1 MAILKD
7 ILYGVRLEEVVGDTS
22 TDITDL
28 FIDSRQVTKDSL
40 FAAITGTQT
49 DGHRF
54 ISQAIDQGARAIL
67 CEEMPADKVEGVTYI
82 RVPDSPEAI
91 GLVADNF
98 FGNPSSQ
105 LKAVAVTGTN
115 GKTTVATLLHR
126 LFLGLGYEAGLLST
140 VENKIGRETLPA
152 SHTTPD
158 SISIHRMMARMVAAG
173 CGHCFMEASSIALDQ
188 KRLAGVKLAGAVFTN
203 ITHDHLDYHKTF
215 DAYIASKKQLFD
227 QLPASAFALINLDDK
242 RAKVM
247 VQNSK
252 ANVYD
257 FALKAPAEFKG
268 KVLENSFIGLQ
279 IDINGVELHSRLI
292 GHFNAY
298 NLLAV
303 YAVAV
308 LLGEDRLEVLAQLSA
323 ITPAEGRFDYF
334 ISPGGV
340 AGIIDYAHTPDALKN
355 VLETIQAVRTGQ
367 ETLVT
372 VVGCGGDR
380 DKTKRPIMAAVAA
393 RLSDKVILTAD
404 NPRSEDPQEIIAEMK
419 AGVKPPLNRKL
430 LTITNREEAI
440 ETAVQLVHSGD
451 IILVAGKGHEK
462 YQEVKGKRL
471 PFDDKAIL
479 LNALK
484 TAQL

>member
-1 MAILKD
+1 MANLKD
-7 ILYGVRLEEVVGDTS
+7 ILYGVRLQEVIGDTS
-22 TDITDL
+22 IGVRDL
-28 FIDSRQVTKDSL
+28 HIDSRQVNSDSL
-40 FAAITGTQT
+40 FAAIPGTQT

-54 ISQAIDQGARAIL
+54 ISKAIEKGATVIL
-67 CEEMPADKVEGVTYI
+67 CQMLPGEQAPGVTYVQ
-82 RVPDSPEAI
+82 VPDSAEAI
-91 GLVADNF
+91 GLIADNF
-98 FGNPSSQ
+98 FDNPSSQ
-105 LKAVAVTGTN
+105 LQVVAITGTN

-126 LFLGLGYEAGLLST
+126 LFQGLGYEAGLLST

-152 SHTTPD
+152 TLTTPD
-158 SISIHRMMARMVAAG
+158 SISIHRLLAKMVEAG
-173 CGHCFMEASSIALDQ
+173 CGFCFMEASSIALDQ
-188 KRLAGVKLAGAVFTN
+188 RRLAGVKLAGAVFTN

-215 DAYIASKKQLFD
+215 DTYIASKKRLFD
-227 QLPASAFALINLDDK
+227 QIPASAFALINLDDK

-247 VQNSK
+247 VQNTK
-252 ANVYD
+252 AKVHD

-268 KVLENSFIGLQ
+268 KVLDNSFIGLQ
-279 IDINGVELHSRLI
+279 LTIDGTEVHSRLI

-303 YAVAV
+303 YGTAV
-308 LLGEDRLEVLAQLSA
+308 LIGEDRQEVLAQVSS

-380 DKTKRPIMAAVAA
+380 DKEKRPIMAAVAA
-393 RLSDKVILTAD
+393 RLSDKVILTSD
-404 NPRSEDPQEIIAEMK
+404 NPRSEDPKTIIEDMK

-430 LTITNREEAI
+430 LIITNREEAI

-462 YQEVKGKRL
+462 YQEVKGEKL

-484 TAQL
+484 TAQS